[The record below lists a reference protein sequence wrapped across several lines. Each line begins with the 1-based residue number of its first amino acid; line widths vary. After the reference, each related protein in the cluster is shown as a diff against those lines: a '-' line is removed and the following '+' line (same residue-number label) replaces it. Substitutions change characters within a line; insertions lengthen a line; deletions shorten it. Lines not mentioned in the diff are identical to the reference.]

1 MLAVGG
7 AGLIDCGVDDE
18 NAVRVRTRYVH
29 KNTDINFRLEP
40 PCIDNIHSI
49 IVPCRGGTCFNY
61 KDSAGIF
68 SVPPA
73 PTVEDLLMA
82 ASDGLNEC
90 LLWGHRVIFL
100 YR

>member
-1 MLAVGG
+1 MLSVGG
-7 AGLIDCGVDDE
+7 GRASLIGCGVDDG

-29 KNTDINFRLEP
+29 QNTDINFRLKP

-49 IVPCRGGTCFNY
+49 IMPCRGGACFNY

-68 SVPPA
+68 SVSPA
-73 PTVEDLLMA
+73 PTVGDLLMT

-90 LLWGHRVIFL
+90 PL
-100 YR
+100 